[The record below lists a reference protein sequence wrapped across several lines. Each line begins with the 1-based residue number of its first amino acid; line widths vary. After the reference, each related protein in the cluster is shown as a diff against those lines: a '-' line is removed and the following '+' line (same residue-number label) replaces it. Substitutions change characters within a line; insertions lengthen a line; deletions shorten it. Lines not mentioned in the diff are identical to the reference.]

1 VHPAIPHLM
10 DLQKIDQQVA
20 ALRSDLDGLPKR
32 MREADAKLNSARA
45 AVVTAKEAHTHGL
58 TDRKKMELD
67 VQQWKDRAKKYR
79 DQTGSVKTNEAYK
92 ALLHEIANADAEVAK
107 GEDLVL
113 DKMMAIEELE
123 RRVRRFEAD
132 LKESEQGIAIEKKQ
146 IETRYGDEKKKLEGA
161 LIEREAVA
169 RKVPEDLIELY
180 ARIAKKHP
188 GSAMAEVR
196 SDQCRGCGMRVLPHI
211 IQMLRT
217 ENDVE
222 VFRCETCGRILY
234 LLDPIPHAAPREEA
248 GGPSAET
255 AHS

>member
-1 VHPAIPHLM
+1 M
-10 DLQKIDQQVA
+10 DLQKIDQEVA

-58 TDRKKMELD
+58 TDRKKLELD

-92 ALLHEIANADAEVAK
+92 ALLHEIANADEEAAK

-146 IETRYGDEKKKLEGA
+146 IEARYGGEKKKLETS
-161 LIEREAVA
+161 LIHLV
-169 RKVPEDLIELY
+169 DS
-180 ARIAKKHP
+180 H
-188 GSAMAEVR
+188 
-196 SDQCRGCGMRVLPHI
+196 VLTLPQEI
-211 IQMLRT
+211 K
-217 ENDVE
+217 
-222 VFRCETCGRILY
+222 
-234 LLDPIPHAAPREEA
+234 
-248 GGPSAET
+248 S
-255 AHS
+255 